1 MKILVCPLNWGLG
14 HATRC
19 IPLIRQWVEDEHE
32 VVIVADGHPLALLRD
47 VFPELRTIRFSSYRI
62 SYSPGKSQVVA
73 MLKSLPNI
81 VYGIFREHLW
91 LTKLLEKEHFDR
103 VVSDNRFGM
112 WSRRVES
119 VYITHQLRVKMPR
132 PFRWLEPLNVLLH
145 RFLINRYS
153 QCWIPDYEGPENLS
167 GELSHGL
174 KLPSHCLFIGPLSRF
189 QGFREAETTTEN
201 YDWVMIIS
209 GPEPQ
214 RTLFEAAMTAKALE
228 GAAKTLLVRGL
239 PGSNEPQQ
247 QQGNLTI
254 VNHLADVALAS
265 ALIHCNHI
273 FCRSGY
279 STLMDL
285 HTLGCLHKAV
295 LIPTPGQTEQEYLAG
310 YHQKKTAEV
319 SSRGC

>member
-19 IPLIRQWVEDEHE
+19 IPLIRQWVEDGHE

-91 LTKLLEKEHFDR
+91 LRKLLEKEHFDR

-112 WSRRVES
+112 WSRRAES

-132 PFRWLEPLNVLLH
+132 PFGWLEPLNVLLH
-145 RFLINRYS
+145 RVFINRYT

-167 GELSHGL
+167 AELSHGL
-174 KLPSHCLFIGPLSRF
+174 KLPSHCRYIGPLSRF

-214 RTLFEAAMTAKALE
+214 RTLFEAAMTAKAHE
-228 GAAKTLLVRGL
+228 GTAKTLLVRGL
-239 PGSNEPQQ
+239 PGSNEPRQQ
-247 QQGNLTI
+247 SGNLTI
-254 VNHLADVALAS
+254 VNHLADAALAT
-265 ALIHCNHI
+265 ALIHCSHI

-279 STLMDL
+279 STIMDL
-285 HTLGCLHKAV
+285 HALGCLHKAV
-295 LIPTPGQTEQEYLAG
+295 FIPTPGQTEQEYLAG
-310 YHQKKTAEV
+310 YYQKKTAEV